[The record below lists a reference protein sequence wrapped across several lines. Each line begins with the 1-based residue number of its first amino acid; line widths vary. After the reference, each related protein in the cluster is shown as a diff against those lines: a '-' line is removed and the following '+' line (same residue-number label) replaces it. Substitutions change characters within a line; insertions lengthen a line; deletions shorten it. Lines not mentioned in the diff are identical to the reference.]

1 MLKNKFTIKIVGKII
16 IILVIIAIA
25 AGGVYFFSK
34 QIKKINSTMA
44 EKKEMDY
51 LISNRE
57 QVGNKI
63 KADFAAVDPAYQEK
77 ITASIP
83 SVYNILS
90 FVDAT
95 DSLAKKYSLKQSIS
109 FSQPIAA
116 SEIAGPI
123 SLMLINFNITID
135 ETNVEVFTNYLKD
148 FEQLPYFSSINSI
161 NYLGGGKNGWQE
173 NSSINISGSLYAHQ

>member
-1 MLKNKFTIKIVGKII
+1 MTKNKFTLKIISKVI
-16 IILVIIAIA
+16 IILSIIAVA
-25 AGGVYFFSK
+25 AIVVSFFST

-63 KADFAAVDPAYQEK
+63 KSDFSTVDPAYQEK
-77 ITASIP
+77 ITGSIP

-95 DSLAKKYSLKQSIS
+95 DSLAKKHSLKQTVS
-109 FSQPIAA
+109 FSQPEPAT
-116 SEIAGPI
+116 EIAGPI
-123 SLMLINFNITID
+123 SLMLIDFNITID
-135 ETNVEVFTNYLKD
+135 ETNVEIFTNYLKD
-148 FEQLPYFSSINSI
+148 FEQLPYFASINSI
-161 NYLGGGKNGWQE
+161 NYLGGGKSGWQG